1 MKGRFFNEKYI
12 PKSVEGELNR
22 LDYIN
27 GWYTGWD
34 NAQKEDITVNSWNR
48 SKIMED
54 KERKELLDCIHN
66 LMGFFDTPIARL
78 KMSGKDYEEVR
89 KIGREVLKKYNI
101 NYRGL

>member
-1 MKGRFFNEKYI
+1 
-12 PKSVEGELNR
+12 
-22 LDYIN
+22 
-27 GWYTGWD
+27 
-34 NAQKEDITVNSWNR
+34 
-48 SKIMED
+48 MED

-89 KIGREVLKKYNI
+89 EIGREVLKKYNI